1 MDILQKKRFLDIFL
15 LNYNKLKNIK
25 LWIILIVFFAAVTLF
40 SVLLSLFIIYEE
52 KLGLKSAIH
61 YINAFLNIY
70 SVFGIYI
77 NVGFFI
83 VQVTKDFSR
92 QKNAYLSKR
101 YCLYSKTKVIKETEK
116 YVSEINHIYFEFH
129 KILPLIEKNKNSPY
143 CQFLLEIYEDSK
155 KKLKLFKNY
164 PNKIKYLNYMKE
176 NKKN

>member
-1 MDILQKKRFLDIFL
+1 MLKSIEKFYPIFNLISYIIGLFIFNFWISYIESGYFTKKKRFLDIFL

-92 QKNAYLSKR
+92 QKNA
-101 YCLYSKTKVIKETEK
+101 I
-116 YVSEINHIYFEFH
+116 
-129 KILPLIEKNKNSPY
+129 
-143 CQFLLEIYEDSK
+143 CQKDIVCIQK
-155 KKLKLFKNY
+155 QK
-164 PNKIKYLNYMKE
+164 
-176 NKKN
+176 